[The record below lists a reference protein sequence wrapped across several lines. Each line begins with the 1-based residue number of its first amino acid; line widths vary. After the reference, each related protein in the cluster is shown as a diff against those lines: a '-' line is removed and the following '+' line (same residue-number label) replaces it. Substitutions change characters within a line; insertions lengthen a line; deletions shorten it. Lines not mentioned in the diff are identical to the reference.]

1 MAFMKVLQNTICKQL
16 SSFLSVCIVQRIQI
30 YYHRDYL
37 EGGLFLK
44 GKQSFKVC
52 TTLLGTFLDTRV
64 TLYKEPIIF
73 TIHNTFALNHMY
85 YHYQARNKDAPL
97 EPPRR
102 HCWVQIVCNSVSQ
115 CQMKDA
121 TMVDDPGSWLTTSCK
136 ILSHEEKPET
146 I

>member
-1 MAFMKVLQNTICKQL
+1 
-16 SSFLSVCIVQRIQI
+16 
-30 YYHRDYL
+30 
-37 EGGLFLK
+37 
-44 GKQSFKVC
+44 
-52 TTLLGTFLDTRV
+52 
-64 TLYKEPIIF
+64 
-73 TIHNTFALNHMY
+73 MY

-97 EPPRR
+97 EPPRK

-136 ILSHEEKPET
+136 ILSHGEKPET